1 MTFGAMAAWQGWLLL
16 AGATALAIVI
26 FRLKVR
32 PRKVRVPSLLF
43 WSRVLNDSRELTLW
57 ERIRRAV
64 SLVVTAAIAIA
75 LAMAL
80 LRPALSKVEG
90 PSRVQGATGASAGRS
105 VIVIDSSWSMLART
119 RGGDT
124 RWSRAIADARR
135 LTAGSGGEV
144 ALATTADGLVEGP
157 TADRALIEAA
167 LDRITPSGAGAAA
180 WPAIAGAEAV
190 YFITD
195 GAMLRPRD
203 PGVVIRSVFET
214 ADNVAI
220 TAFAVRPALGG
231 PAAGEA
237 YLEIANFGP
246 AQQVHFTLARGTA
259 SLLDRRVDMAAGE
272 TLRQVVRLDRG
283 GDPRVRMR
291 IEARGNALAI
301 DDEAVA
307 WFEQARPLSVTVVGE
322 RTEWLAHLFAANPE
336 VTATFITPAAYRP
349 PSPLRGSGEAGEGRE
364 DAIVFDRWAPP
375 SPPDRPALYF
385 APPARG
391 AWLPAGDAVEDL
403 PKWSTAGSHPVVRG
417 VDPFTLNIERARPFT
432 SAALAPVAASARGTP
447 LISVSTSTTGPRLVV
462 VGFGPND
469 SNLTSA
475 PAFPVLIGNALAWLA
490 GNPEAR
496 ARRPGL
502 NSFSDDVT
510 RVVAPDDAVVPLTRL
525 PGEAIGVLRV
535 PGLYLV
541 EEGRARA
548 MFAVNVTDPDVSNLA
563 RTGAAATV
571 AAAGSAGG
579 PRPWWLYCAVA
590 AFAGILLEWWTWLR
604 RITV

>member
-1 MTFGAMAAWQGWLLL
+1 MAAWPGWLLL
-16 AGATALAIVI
+16 AGATALAVFL

-43 WSRVLNDSRELTLW
+43 WSRVLNDSREVTLW

-64 SLVVTAAIAIA
+64 SLVLTAVIAIA
-75 LAMAL
+75 LGLAL
-80 LRPALSKVEG
+80 LR

-124 RWSRAIADARR
+124 RWRRAIADARR
-135 LTAGSGGEV
+135 LVAGSGGEI

-167 LDRITPSGAGAAA
+167 LDRIAPSGAGAAA
-180 WPAIAGAEAV
+180 WPAVAGAEAV

-195 GAMLRPRD
+195 GAMPRPKD
-203 PGVVIRSVFET
+203 AGVLVRSVHEA

-220 TAFAVRPALGG
+220 TAFDVRPALGG
-231 PAAGEA
+231 PDAGSA

-246 AQQVHFTLARGTA
+246 AQQVRLTLARGAVT
-259 SLLDRRVDMAAGE
+259 LLDRRFDMAAGE
-272 TLRQVVRLDRG
+272 ALRQVVRLERA
-283 GDPRVRMR
+283 GDPSVQARV
-291 IEARGNALAI
+291 EARGNALAI

-307 WFEQARPLSVTVVGE
+307 WFGQARPLAVTVVGE
-322 RTEWLAHLFAANPE
+322 KTEWLAHLFAANPE
-336 VTATFITPAAYRP
+336 VTATFVTPSAYR
-349 PSPLRGSGEAGEGRE
+349 AGQE

-375 SPPDRPALYF
+375 NQPDRPALYF
-385 APPARG
+385 APPPG
-391 AWLPAGDAVEDL
+391 GGWLAGGDTVEDR
-403 PKWSTAGSHPVVRG
+403 PKWPAAGSHPVVRG

-432 SAALAPVAASARGTP
+432 SAALAPVASSARGTP
-447 LISVSTSTTGPRLVV
+447 LVSVNTSTTGPRFVV

-469 SNLTSA
+469 SNLASA
-475 PAFPVLIGNALAWLA
+475 PAFPVFMGNVLAWLA
-490 GNPEAR
+490 GRPDAR

-502 NSFSDDVT
+502 NSFSDAVT
-510 RVVAPDDAVVPLTRL
+510 RLAAPGGAAVPLTRL
-525 PGEAIGVLRV
+525 PGEAIGVLRE

-541 EEGRARA
+541 EEGRSRA
-548 MFAVNVTDPDVSNLA
+548 TFAVNVTDPDVSNLA
-563 RTGAAATV
+563 RTSAAATS
-571 AAAGSAGG
+571 AATGRAEG

-590 AFAGILLEWWTWLR
+590 AFVAILLEWWTWLR